1 MVITYDFGVVVVGK
15 EYELVPSDQADRS
28 EDESFHSA
36 AATVALSSWDA
47 GVKSIFDKFVS
58 TGMLVVLAPILLSC
72 WVYVKSANP
81 GKSPIVRLPRI
92 GFGGRR
98 LEVLNFRA
106 LPGHPMVT
114 YGLVHLPELINVLQ
128 GDMSLVGPRPRPFDD
143 TRVNVPAAVRVEL
156 HPGMTGLWILTPRTE
171 LTPQD
176 IFSLDRSYLESWS
189 LSRDIRILLAAAR
202 KVRYG
207 RETV

>member
-1 MVITYDFGVVVVGK
+1 M
-15 EYELVPSDQADRS
+15 PSEQADRS
-28 EDESFHSA
+28 DDESSHSA

-47 GVKSIFDKFVS
+47 GVKSIFDKIVS
-58 TGMLVVLAPILLSC
+58 TGMLVVLAPILLLC

-81 GKSPIVRLPRI
+81 GMSPIVRLPRI

-98 LEVLNFRA
+98 FEVVNFRSR
-106 LPGHPMVT
+106 PGHPMVT

-143 TRVNVPAAVRVEL
+143 TRVSAVKIPAAVRVEL

-189 LSRDIRILLAAAR
+189 LCRDIRILSAAAR

>member
-1 MVITYDFGVVVVGK
+1 MSSERV
-15 EYELVPSDQADRS
+15 DRS
-28 EDESFHSA
+28 DDESSHSA

-47 GVKSIFDKFVS
+47 GVKSIFDKIVS
-58 TGMLVVLAPILLSC
+58 TGMLVVLAPILLLC
-72 WVYVKSANP
+72 WAYVKSANP
-81 GKSPIVRLPRI
+81 GKPAIVKLPRI

-98 LEVLNFRA
+98 FEVLNFRSA
-106 LPGHPMVT
+106 PGHPMIT
-114 YGLVHLPELINVLQ
+114 YGLVHLPELINVLR
-128 GDMSLVGPRPRPFDD
+128 GEMSLVGPRPRPFDD
-143 TRVNVPAAVRVEL
+143 TRVGTLDTPASVRVEL

-189 LSRDIRILLAAAR
+189 LSRDIHILFAAAR